1 MGTTARRVRG
11 CPPLA
16 LTATL
21 MLALL
26 AALLLAGSALAAGH
40 EGMGK
45 GARPG
50 KPTAA
55 APSGAIAVATPTFTW
70 STAKGATR
78 YELRVYEGSTLLLTR
93 AGLKQRAWTSTLALP
108 ANVDLTWKVRGSKAG
123 RAGPWS
129 ASLAFTIV
137 PPNPAKAL
145 TAFSFQGL
153 TPPVVGTINEAAH
166 TIALAVPF
174 GTSRTALVATFTT
187 SGASVAVAGT
197 PQVSGVTANNFSNP
211 VTYTV
216 TAADGT
222 TQTYVVTVTV
232 ASGPGP
238 SPAKA
243 LTAFSFQGLTPPII
257 GTINEAAHT
266 IALSAPFGTDRTALV
281 ATFTTTGASVAIA
294 GTPQTSGVTANNFT
308 SPVAYIVTAGD
319 GTTQTYVVTVTVA
332 ADNAKAITAF
342 SLLLGAGVVGTIDEA
357 AHTIALTVPAGT
369 SRAALAAV
377 FTTTGASVAVGATPQ
392 VSGLTLNDFTSP
404 VTYTVTA
411 ADASTQA
418 YVVTVTVAAPL
429 FAIGDSF
436 QGGKVAYFFAPGDT
450 GYVAGETHGLIAAP
464 ADQNGGATI
473 VWSNIFTSWLIGT
486 GRAIGTGAANT
497 KAIVGQAGCYDGAA
511 YLCDNLGLNGYY
523 DWYLPSQDE
532 LNQLYLNRSAI
543 GGFDD
548 TAVYWSSSEWDTV
561 MACVQIWSDGRQ
573 SGNFK
578 STLTM
583 VRAVR
588 SF

>member
-1 MGTTARRVRG
+1 M
-11 CPPLA
+11 P
-16 LTATL
+16 
-21 MLALL
+21 
-26 AALLLAGSALAAGH
+26 AADV
-40 EGMGK
+40 K
-45 GARPG
+45 
-50 KPTAA
+50 
-55 APSGAIAVATPTFTW
+55 AI
-70 STAKGATR
+70 
-78 YELRVYEGSTLLLTR
+78 
-93 AGLKQRAWTSTLALP
+93 
-108 ANVDLTWKVRGSKAG
+108 
-123 RAGPWS
+123 
-129 ASLAFTIV
+129 
-137 PPNPAKAL
+137 

-153 TPPVVGTINEAAH
+153 TPPVVGVINETLH
-166 TIALAVPF
+166 TVALTVPF
-174 GTSRTALVATFTT
+174 GASRTALVATFTT
-187 SGASVAVAGT
+187 SGASVAIAGT
-197 PQVSGVTANNFSNP
+197 PQTSGVTANDFTDP
-211 VTYTV
+211 VTYTI
-216 TAADGT
+216 TAADAS
-222 TQTYVVTVTV
+222 TQDYIVTVTV
-232 ASGPGP
+232 AATT
-238 SPAKA
+238 AKA
-243 LTAFSFQGLTPPII
+243 ITAFSFQGLTPPII